1 MVWVE
6 MGSRVVDM
14 LVYRGKQVRGCC
26 SVLWLELFA
35 RNIMGNFCQEFL
47 AISWL
52 LPHDPLSKVDGTP
65 VL

>member
-6 MGSRVVDM
+6 MGSRVADM
-14 LVYRGKQVRGCC
+14 MVYRGDGVDDGY
-26 SVLWLELFA
+26 SPMELELFW

-52 LPHDPLSKVDGTP
+52 TPYDPLSKVDGTP

>member
-6 MGSRVVDM
+6 MGCRVEDM
-14 LVYRGKQVRGCC
+14 MVYRGDGVDDGH
-26 SVLWLELFA
+26 SPMELELFA
-35 RNIMGNFCQEFL
+35 RNIMGNFCQKFL

-52 LPHDPLSKVDGTP
+52 TPYDPLSKVDGTP